1 MVTSIG
7 TAVALKHTAVTRA
20 RVAKVFVQ
28 GILLFRLKR
37 WQGLFGCLLDWWLM
51 ALMGAK
57 NCILV
62 QMQAGEYSTS
72 EHKRISRANQIRFGL
87 CMYCRVQSRLKQISP

>member
-1 MVTSIG
+1 
-7 TAVALKHTAVTRA
+7 
-20 RVAKVFVQ
+20 
-28 GILLFRLKR
+28 
-37 WQGLFGCLLDWWLM
+37 M